1 MPVDS
6 TADTGFELSVQQELL
21 WTREPDGPTA
31 RSQIWVDL
39 TRPAVEDDLR
49 AALRS
54 VVARHEVLRTVFR
67 RPVGLRLPLQVVLD
81 DLEPAW
87 TVEDLST
94 VPDGAADLATFTAVD
109 AGAPLDYG
117 VGPLLRG
124 SLLTLPAGRRTL
136 LLTASAAVAD
146 ARSLAEV
153 GSEIGRLVDGKAL
166 GGEPLQYA
174 DFAAWQR
181 DQVTARPR
189 QPVPAPSV
197 AGLPFAG
204 SPQPGGT
211 YSPVE
216 VEGSLAGVPL
226 PPGLT
231 VEDAWLAAWLL
242 LAGRL
247 TGEGSV
253 AVGVLD
259 EGRESPELADAVG
272 PYARVVAVSHAADPD
287 APFTSFAAA
296 VRDARNAFAAA
307 AQPTPPVL
315 PTLPFAFALTATGVL
330 ASHPQPFQVRLAV
343 TGEKAAVEYDVAA
356 VGAAEGRRVAV
367 ALSRLVAD
375 IAPDPE
381 RAVGRLEV
389 LPDSERRR
397 LLDDVNRTDAALP
410 SAAGIH
416 ELVAEQAARAPDS
429 SAVVAAD
436 RTLSY
441 ADLDAAANRLAHL
454 LQSRGVTPGTPV
466 ALCLERTS
474 ALVVAI
480 LGVLKAGGAYLPLN
494 PEHPKARLA
503 FQLADSG
510 APVVLTSVALSD
522 VLPDTAADLIRL
534 DEVVAELGRQP
545 VSAPEVG
552 TDPGAIAY
560 LIYTSGSTGE
570 PKGVAVRHRSLVN
583 YTTAV
588 VRRFHWGAERLRFAL
603 VTTVSTDLGHTCL
616 FPSLVSGGTL
626 HLVPVDAAMDGAA
639 YARYANEHSID
650 VLKITP
656 SHLGALLA
664 VGGADVLPRSRVV
677 LGGEPLSWGL
687 ADRVRDLAACTV
699 TNHYGPTETTVGS
712 LVYEDITQLPAS
724 SRPSRTV
731 PIGRPLANTR
741 IYVLNGHHAPVP
753 AGAPGEL
760 YIGGAGV
767 AAGYWNAPERTA
779 ERFVPDPF
787 AGSPGSVMYRT
798 GDLARFLPDGNVE
811 FLGRTDDQVKIRG
824 FRVEPGEVEHVL
836 STSPRVAQA
845 AVVPVVDPDGDT
857 RLVAYVVGNGDR
869 IDVAGAEELRRWLG
883 ERLPAYMVPSAV
895 VSMDSLPLTANGK
908 LDRWALP
915 SPEEAR
921 TAGAAGFVPP
931 ATDTERQ
938 LVAVWSE
945 VLHAEQVGVTD
956 DFFGLGGH
964 SLLATQVI
972 ARVRSAFGVQLPL
985 PSLFLAPTV
994 RGLAE
999 LVDERLVPTA
1009 TAEDDLAQMIAEIE
1023 GMSEEEAE
1031 RLLRLEAERFE

>member
-1 MPVDS
+1 MSADQ
-6 TADTGFELSVQQELL
+6 TAETGFELSVQQELL
-21 WTREPDGPTA
+21 WEREPDGPTP
-31 RSQIWVDL
+31 RSQAWIEL
-39 TRPAVEDDLR
+39 PEAVTTAEVR
-49 AALRS
+49 AALTS
-54 VVARHEVLRTVFR
+54 VVVRHESLRTVFR
-67 RPVGLRLPLQVVLD
+67 RPVGLRLPLQVILD
-81 DLEPAW
+81 DLESHW
-87 TVEDLST
+87 TVLDCSQAT
-94 VPDGAADLATFTAVD
+94 DADTALDNV
-109 AGAPLDYG
+109 AGREAEASLNHRD
-117 VGPLLRG
+117 GPLLRAA
-124 SLLTLPAGRRTL
+124 LIVLPLGRRAL
-136 LLTASAAVAD
+136 LLTASHVVAD
-146 ARSLAEV
+146 TESLTVAA
-153 GSEIGRLVDGKAL
+153 GEIRRLVTGEEL
-166 GGEPLQYA
+166 GDEPVQYA

-181 DQVTARPR
+181 DQVTARPK
-189 QPVPAPSV
+189 QPVPVPV
-197 AGLPFAG
+197 LAGLPFAG
-204 SPQPGGT
+204 SAQPGGT

-247 TGEGSV
+247 TGEGNV

-296 VRDARNAFAAA
+296 VRDARKAFAAA
-307 AQPTPPVL
+307 AQPAPPVL
-315 PTLPFAFALTATGVL
+315 PTLPFAFGLTATGVL

-343 TGEKAAVEYDVAA
+343 TGETAAVEYDVAA

-367 ALSRLVAD
+367 RLSRLVAD

-410 SAAGIH
+410 SVAGIH

-429 SAVVAAD
+429 PAVVAAD

-454 LQSRGVTPGTPV
+454 LQARGVTPGTPV

-503 FQLADSG
+503 FQMADSG

-522 VLPDTAADLIRL
+522 VLPDTAADSIRL

-545 VSAPEVG
+545 VTAPEVE

-603 VTTVSTDLGHTCL
+603 VTTVSTDLGNTCL

-626 HLVPVDAAMDGAA
+626 HLVPVDVAMDGAA

-687 ADRVRDLAACTV
+687 ADRVRDLAACAV

-712 LVYEDITQLPAS
+712 LVYDDVTQLPAY

-741 IYVLNGHHAPVP
+741 IYVLNGHHVPVP

-779 ERFVPDPF
+779 EKFVPDPF

-811 FLGRTDDQVKIRG
+811 FLSRTDDQVKIRG

-845 AVVPVVDPDGDT
+845 AVVQLADPGGDT
-857 RLVAYVVGNGDR
+857 RLVAYVVGNGDG
-869 IDVAGAEELRRWLG
+869 IDAVGAEELRRWLG
-883 ERLPAYMVPSAV
+883 DRVPAYMVPSAV
-895 VSMDSLPLTANGK
+895 VGMDSLPLTANGK
-908 LDRWALP
+908 LNRRALP

-921 TAGAAGFVPP
+921 ATAAADVAPP
-931 ATDTERQ
+931 RTDTERR
-938 LVAVWSE
+938 LAAVWAD
-945 VLHAEQVGVTD
+945 VLHVNSVGRTD
-956 DFFGLGGH
+956 DFFALGGH
-964 SLLATQVI
+964 SLLATQVV
-972 ARVRSAFGVQLPL
+972 ARIRSVFGVQLPL

-994 RGLAE
+994 ATLAE
-999 LVDERLVPTA
+999 LLDERRTVAPA
-1009 TAEDDLAQMIAEIE
+1009 AGKDLEQMLAEIE
-1023 GMSEEEAE
+1023 ALSDEEAE
-1031 RLLRLEAERFE
+1031 RLLRLERRATE